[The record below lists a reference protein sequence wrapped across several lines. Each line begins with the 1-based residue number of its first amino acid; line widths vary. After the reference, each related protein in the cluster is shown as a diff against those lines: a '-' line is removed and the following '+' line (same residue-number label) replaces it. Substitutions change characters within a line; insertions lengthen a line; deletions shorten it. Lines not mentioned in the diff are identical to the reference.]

1 MARKSKRERE
11 KEREK
16 EKEKERETERHEE
29 RRRERERVMFGM
41 QRANAGAPSVP
52 RGDRGDEGGL
62 GGRTPEDGTEQ
73 QQQHQ
78 QQTQRKRKRIQLKM
92 EDFTRGQALPYIY
105 DNFYNAFRDSKKKK
119 NVSSLIQLYYR
130 WQHWAFPGF
139 GFKDF
144 VEKAQTFGGSYVFKK
159 ELEELRKDAISICSR
174 QGLVSNTHTH
184 QKRERDRDRD
194 REREEEEKREEE
206 KRVSKIR
213 LCVTFY

>member
-1 MARKSKRERE
+1 
-11 KEREK
+11 
-16 EKEKERETERHEE
+16 
-29 RRRERERVMFGM
+29 
-41 QRANAGAPSVP
+41 
-52 RGDRGDEGGL
+52 
-62 GGRTPEDGTEQ
+62 
-73 QQQHQ
+73 
-78 QQTQRKRKRIQLKM
+78 M

-174 QGLVSNTHTH
+174 QGLVSNTHTP
-184 QKRERDRDRD
+184 KERERQRQ
-194 REREEEEKREEE
+194 RERERRREERRRE
-206 KRVSKIR
+206 ESIENKIVCYF
-213 LCVTFY
+213 LLTFSFV